1 VRFPSDDDRGT
12 GLIGSLA
19 GITVVILFM
28 ALSAQVLLGLYATS
42 TVRAALADA
51 ASRAAHQRDG
61 RPDLAAL
68 ARQAEASLGE
78 MGEHTTV
85 TLTLADDNGD
95 GQPDVVIGRAI
106 ATPPHLVPR
115 SIGNS
120 VGLGH
125 IDVSLRV
132 RIERVR

>member
-1 VRFPSDDDRGT
+1 MRSRSDDDRGT

-28 ALSAQVLLGLYATS
+28 ALSAQVLLGLYATA
-42 TVRAALADA
+42 TVKATLADA
-51 ASRAAHQRDG
+51 ASRAANQRVG
-61 RPDLAAL
+61 QPDLDAL

-78 MGEHTTV
+78 MGERTTV
-85 TLTLADDNGD
+85 TLTLADDDGD

-106 ATPPHLVPR
+106 STPPHLVPR
-115 SIGNS
+115 SLGNP
-120 VGLGH
+120 VGLDQ
-125 IDVSLRV
+125 IDVSVHV